1 MQCLVLSDL
10 LRGRG
15 KKKVQVG
22 SKQSSAIHWL
32 VFLRW
37 SQDLH
42 SLVFHCV
49 LPNSQNR
56 IAQLKGPTKTTEST
70 CLTCLGLTKSMLE
83 RALHK
88 QLFNNDSCGASTTSL
103 GSLFPRL
110 STFTVKIRFLMP
122 CQTVPWHIPIHFA
135 IISRSRDQHHP
146 LLHSSGC
153 CREQQS
159 HFSAFSS
166 PAWDSPVSSP
176 FPHRIYRLAL
186 LPFVLHSSE
195 IF

>member
-42 SLVFHCV
+42 SWVFHCV

-56 IAQLKGPTKTTEST
+56 IVQLKGPTKTTEST

-103 GSLFPRL
+103 GSLFLRQ

-122 CQTVPWHIPIHFA
+122 CQTVPWHIPHIL
-135 IISRSRDQHHP
+135 P
-146 LLHSSGC
+146 
-153 CREQQS
+153 
-159 HFSAFSS
+159 
-166 PAWDSPVSSP
+166 P
-176 FPHRIYRLAL
+176 FPGAGTNTTPFSTPQGAAESNKVTFQPSL
-186 LPFVLHSSE
+186 LQPVQCPHPFLTGYTV
-195 IF
+195 